1 LHKKKNN
8 NKNLKNAN
16 IRALKFTLLPMYQK
30 DKISLKNRLFLLFKT
45 TLVLEL
51 TNQKNFFK
59 EKTATA

>member
-16 IRALKFTLLPMYQK
+16 IRALKFTLLSMYQK